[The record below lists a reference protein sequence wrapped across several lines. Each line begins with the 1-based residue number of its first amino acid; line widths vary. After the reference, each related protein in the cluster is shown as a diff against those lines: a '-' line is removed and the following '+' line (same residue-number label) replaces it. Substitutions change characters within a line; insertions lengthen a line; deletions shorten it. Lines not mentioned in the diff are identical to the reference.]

1 MNNVLITGITGFVG
15 SHLADFLINKKNIK
29 LFGLRRYHLSKEE
42 NIIHLTNKIEWF
54 DCDLLDSKAIQ
65 QVIKKIKPDI
75 IFHMASQSFVSPS
88 WSHPNLYM
96 NANYQMTVNLFE
108 ACMVNNANPL
118 IHLPGSGE
126 EYGEIAQNELP
137 INENTILRPVNPYA
151 VTKIAQ
157 DFIAYVYYRSYGL
170 KVIRTRA
177 FNHEGPRRDKVFGLP
192 MYAYQLAKI
201 EAGLQKPLIKTGVLT
216 DKRNLTHVKD
226 MVRAYWLAVNK
237 CKPGE
242 LYIIGNN
249 DEKLTH
255 TYQYLLKLLISKS
268 KVQNI
273 KHKIDKKY
281 IRPVQVPRL
290 ICDPSKFCD
299 LTKWRPKYDIDTI
312 VDDTLNYWRS
322 YVNKNYNYLK

>member
-1 MNNVLITGITGFVG
+1 MNKILITGITGFVG

-42 NIIHLTNKIEWF
+42 NIIHLANKIEWF

-75 IFHMASQSFVSPS
+75 IFHMAAQSFVSPS
-88 WSHPNLYM
+88 WSHPSLYM

-108 ACMVNNANPL
+108 ACLVNNVNPL

-126 EYGEIAQNELP
+126 EYGEVAQKELP

-226 MVRAYWLAVNK
+226 MVRAYWLAVKK

-249 DEKLTH
+249 DKKLTH

-268 KVQNI
+268 KVKNI
-273 KHKIDKKY
+273 KHKIDNKY

-290 ICDPSKFCD
+290 ICDPSKFYD

-312 VDDTLNYWRS
+312 IDDTLNYWRS
-322 YVNKNYNYLK
+322 YVIQNNNYLK

>member
-1 MNNVLITGITGFVG
+1 MKRILITGITGFVG
-15 SHLADFLINKKNIK
+15 SHIADYLVSKKNLK
-29 LFGLRRYHLSKEE
+29 LFGFKRYHLSRED
-42 NIIHLTNKIEWF
+42 NIIHLSNKIEWF
-54 DCDLLDSKAIQ
+54 DCDLLDPKSVQAALKE
-65 QVIKKIKPDI
+65 IKPQI

-108 ACMVNNANPL
+108 ACLINNINPL

-126 EYGEIAQNELP
+126 EYGEINENELP
-137 INENTILRPVNPYA
+137 INEDTILRPVNPYA

-157 DFIAYVYYRSYGL
+157 DFIAYVYFRSYGL

-192 MYAYQLAKI
+192 MYAFQLAKI
-201 EAGLQKPLIKTGVLT
+201 EEGIQEPIIKTGVLS

-226 MVRAYWLAVNK
+226 MVEAYWLAVNK

-249 DEKLTH
+249 QENLTFTYEKI
-255 TYQYLLKLLISKS
+255 LKMLISKS
-268 KVQNI
+268 KVKNI
-273 KHKIDKKY
+273 NHKIDKKY

-290 ICDPSKFCD
+290 ICDASKFTK
-299 LTKWRPKYDIDTI
+299 LTKWKPKKDIDSI
-312 VDDTLNYWRS
+312 IIDTLKYWRS
-322 YVNKNYNYLK
+322 YVKKNKKFLK